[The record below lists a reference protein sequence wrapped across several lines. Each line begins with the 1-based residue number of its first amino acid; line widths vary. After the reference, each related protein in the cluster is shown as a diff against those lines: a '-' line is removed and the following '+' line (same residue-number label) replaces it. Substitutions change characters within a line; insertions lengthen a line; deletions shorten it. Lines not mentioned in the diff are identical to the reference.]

1 VILSGRTETIARLI
15 LNSRMEPRV
24 PGPLCVWKEGCCSLR
39 RAYIGSV
46 CVCGRV
52 CVSLSHSLSLSL
64 YIYMFYT
71 HENVCNYTSSWGLP
85 YTHTRVNRECFL
97 ADVSVARRR
106 SYDQFSNRRFFGSP
120 SGRSY
125 PPFSSRRFWGQNRSR
140 NLRPK
145 TIKNRTSDTLNNQN

>member
-1 VILSGRTETIARLI
+1 MESDGKGLKSECEGDVSCVSCVCSLSEYHNSLEYGVGPPVILSGRTETIARLI

-64 YIYMFYT
+64 SLSIYICSIHMKTYVIILLLGACPI
-71 HENVCNYTSSWGLP
+71 HIHVSIGNVFWQTSL
-85 YTHTRVNRECFL
+85 L
-97 ADVSVARRR
+97 
-106 SYDQFSNRRFFGSP
+106 
-120 SGRSY
+120 GRLGGRWDS
-125 PPFSSRRFWGQNRSR
+125 F
-140 NLRPK
+140 
-145 TIKNRTSDTLNNQN
+145 